1 MTRRIV
7 MMLALAALVGAAPH
21 ASQGSQDKLA
31 QDKKATVP
39 ADNVAGN
46 RLPGQPVNIKLE
58 FTVTDQREGQA
69 AAPRTIT
76 MMIADRSRGQIRSG
90 GTGGQMLNVD
100 ARPEIVRDSRMR
112 VDVNFDY
119 RGPQSDA
126 DKTPPTLTQ
135 SIASVVDDGKPLMIT
150 QWSEMG
156 SNRTIRVELRASV
169 QK

>member
-7 MMLALAALVGAAPH
+7 MMLAMATLIGAAPH
-21 ASQGSQDKLA
+21 ASQPPQEKVA
-31 QDKKATVP
+31 QEKKPTVP
-39 ADNVAGN
+39 VENAPGN
-46 RLPGQPVNIKLE
+46 RGPAQPVNIKLD
-58 FTVTDQREGQA
+58 FTVTDQRDGQA
-69 AAPRTIT
+69 AVPRTIT

-90 GTGGQMLNVD
+90 GTGGQTLNVD

-119 RGPQSDA
+119 RAPQSDA
-126 DKTPPTLTQ
+126 DRTPPMLTQ
-135 SIASVVDDGKPLMIT
+135 SVASLVDDGKPLVIT

-156 SNRTIRVELRASV
+156 SSRTIRVELRASV

>member
-1 MTRRIV
+1 MTRRILI
-7 MMLALAALVGAAPH
+7 MLALVALVGAAPR
-21 ASQGSQDKLA
+21 ASQPPQEKAA
-31 QDKKATVP
+31 QEKKTTVP
-39 ADNVAGN
+39 VENAPSG
-46 RLPGQPVNIKLE
+46 RLPGQPVNIKLD
-58 FTVTDQREGQA
+58 FTVTDQRDGQA

-90 GTGGQMLNVD
+90 GAGGQMLNVD

-119 RGPQSDA
+119 RAPQSEA
-126 DKTPPTLTQ
+126 DKAPPMLTQ
-135 SIASVVDDGKPLMIT
+135 SIASVVDDGKPLVIT

>member
-1 MTRRIV
+1 MTRRILTL
-7 MMLALAALVGAAPH
+7 LAFAVLVGATPR
-21 ASQGSQDKLA
+21 ASQAPQSTVA
-31 QDKKATVP
+31 QDKKP
-39 ADNVAGN
+39 AVAAEAPGT
-46 RLPGQPVNIKLE
+46 RTPGQPVNIKLD

-69 AAPRTIT
+69 ASPRTIT

-90 GTGGQMLNVD
+90 GSGGQMLNVD

-119 RGPQSDA
+119 RAPQSEG
-126 DKTPPTLTQ
+126 DKSPPMLTQ
-135 SIASVVDDGKPLMIT
+135 SIASVVDDGKPLVIS

-156 SNRTIRVELRASV
+156 SGRTIRIELRASV